1 MPFTHHDA
9 MLTLVDNAFDVRM
22 QDVDMEP
29 GDKFDGFT
37 KRLSAACV
45 MNRMLTSTKVSVLN
59 QTFSLIS
66 VGPVPRDR
74 RKGYDVAKGR
84 SPPPI
89 RDEEIDEA
97 VQPKGEE
104 EEQGSVEGAPVPT

>member
-1 MPFTHHDA
+1 
-9 MLTLVDNAFDVRM
+9 M